1 MGTGINMWRIYRP
14 DAILV
19 WRDEEV
25 KRRLRRY
32 YGILNNKYIAK
43 FLIAKKIPVKI
54 DDNDSLEKLWREH
67 DRASKV
73 FRETMK
79 KIDEGELKYGELE
92 TPEISYLD
100 LKVEIAKRILQS
112 CHFCERRCQVD
123 RLNGKTGF
131 CRLDKTSRVS
141 SAFLHLGEEAP
152 LVPSGTIFF
161 TSCTFKCVFCQNYDI
176 STDPYNGV
184 EVDGKRL
191 ASIAAELFRE
201 GARNINYVGGEPTPN
216 LHVILEAMKYLKVNV
231 TQLWNS
237 NMYCSEET
245 MKLLLDVIDFW
256 LPDFKYGNDEC
267 AERLS
272 KVKNYFEVVSRNHK
286 LAYEE
291 GGGEMIIRHLVLPN
305 HVECCTRPVLEW
317 IAKHCPNALVNIM
330 EQYRPM
336 HLVPK
341 DPAYKD
347 INRRPTY
354 QEMKE
359 AYKIADDLGLLWR
372 PVS

>member
-1 MGTGINMWRIYRP
+1 MWRIYRP